1 MENSSEG
8 QSFEDLVYSESVV
21 KERTLARLR
30 AAARERS
37 ESELND
43 ARQSE
48 ENLSDQNITGLFEKI
63 PEPYPHSVNYQRV
76 TITDPEE
83 APDIDTIEACK
94 KLKFIMEIRQKW
106 LSAHPFPPQDL
117 EQFAKDAGSPPRKRS
132 SDSAAPHDS
141 FRRRSVPPYDI
152 FDLPLPEPLVG
163 LTYKMVEGV
172 MSVRDGSVAVEAA
185 QAGDGVDSDDVNASP
200 SLFPVLSYREFVD
213 DFNYVSFRC
222 FELSVPVAL
231 TPLFCVAFLSR

>member
-43 ARQSE
+43 AQLSE
-48 ENLSDQNITGLFEKI
+48 EKISDQNITGLFEKI

-76 TITDPEE
+76 MVTDPEE
-83 APDIDTIEACK
+83 APDIDTVEACK
-94 KLKFIMEIRQKW
+94 KLKLIMEIREKW

-117 EQFAKDAGSPPRKRS
+117 EQFVKEGGSPPRKRS
-132 SDSAAPHDS
+132 SDSSAPHDS

-152 FDLPLPEPLVG
+152 FDLPLPESLVG
-163 LTYKMVEGV
+163 LTYKMVGGV
-172 MSVRDGSVAVEAA
+172 MFVRDGSLAVET
-185 QAGDGVDSDDVNASP
+185 GDGVDSDDVNASP

-213 DFNYVSFRC
+213 DFNYVRFKC
-222 FELSVPVAL
+222 FALSVLLAFML
-231 TPLFCVAFLSR
+231 LLCVAALL